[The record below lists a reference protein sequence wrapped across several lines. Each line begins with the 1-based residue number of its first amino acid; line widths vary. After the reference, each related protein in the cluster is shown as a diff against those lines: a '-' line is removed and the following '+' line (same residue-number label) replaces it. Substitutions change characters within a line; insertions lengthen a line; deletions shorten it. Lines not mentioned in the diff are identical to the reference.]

1 MQIKK
6 KKQMKKRKMRSQ
18 KNKEDSI
25 PSSILGMIFYTS
37 VYNFTD
43 NSAPFQNKK
52 FCYLQLPVQ
61 LPELIY

>member
-1 MQIKK
+1 
-6 KKQMKKRKMRSQ
+6 MRRQSQ

-43 NSAPFQNKK
+43 NSSFSKQKILLFTVTGTVTGTNLLGI
-52 FCYLQLPVQ
+52 Y
-61 LPELIY
+61 ELKI